1 MQMFPNIPIQLCQFH
16 QLKTI
21 NSYLTRKL
29 KQAVQDLK
37 ATALTLKSSI
47 RTQFQNALRCCFEQ
61 YKNLLNERT
70 V

>member
-37 ATALTLKSSI
+37 ATTLTLKSSI